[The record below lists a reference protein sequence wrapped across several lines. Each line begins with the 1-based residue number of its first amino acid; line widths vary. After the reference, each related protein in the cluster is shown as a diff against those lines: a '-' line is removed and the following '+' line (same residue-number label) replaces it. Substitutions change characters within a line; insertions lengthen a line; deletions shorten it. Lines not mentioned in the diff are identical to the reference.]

1 MTHVRY
7 WAMTLATALAGAFI
21 AISRFAFV
29 PSNAIWIMFAVAIA
43 AAVLSVGATTV
54 ALLRDDHSFS
64 GTSALSSLAA
74 GFVIIATRA
83 FNAPSAL
90 WIAFAGGIVL
100 LFLALRALAVH
111 ETTVEGVVHQLE
123 LNGSGSSSVA
133 TRRGDIEISGT
144 MRPWLYWLSHTG
156 IALAGAFVVASTFIW
171 PHPTP
176 QVSLRWLAFGV
187 GIAGA
192 AIALSSLAERALDAY
207 RNGVSAERLAAIVL
221 TVAAVTMSGA
231 LIGVMAAVTNLYDL
245 RWWAFGLG
253 AGMAGVSL
261 AASIAHELTSERVRH
276 ELEVAHSTTS
286 SELVVSTGR

>member
-7 WAMTLATALAGAFI
+7 WAMTLAAALAGAFI

-43 AAVLSVGATTV
+43 AAVLSIGATTV

-64 GTSALSSLAA
+64 GTSALSVLVA

-83 FNAPSAL
+83 VNAPSAL
-90 WIAFAGGIVL
+90 WIAFAGGIAL
-100 LFLALRALAVH
+100 LLLALRALALH
-111 ETTVEGVVHQLE
+111 ETTVERVVHQLE

-133 TRRGDIEISGT
+133 TRRGIEISGA
-144 MRPWLYWLSHTG
+144 MRSWLYWLSHTG

-171 PHPTP
+171 RYPTA
-176 QVSLRWLAFGV
+176 QVSPRWLAFGV
-187 GIAGA
+187 GVAGA
-192 AIALSSLAERALDAY
+192 SIALGSLAEPVLEAY
-207 RNGVSAERLAAIVL
+207 RNGASVERLAAIVL
-221 TVAAVTMSGA
+221 TAAAVAVSGA
-231 LIGVMAAVTNLYDL
+231 LIAVMAAVTNLYDL

-261 AASIAHELTSERVRH
+261 AASVVHELTSERVRH

-286 SELVVSTGR
+286 SELVTSTGR